1 MRASFQ
7 MWVSLQNK
15 SLVEFKHET
24 LLEKK
29 KIGRGELQLN

>member
-1 MRASFQ
+1 

-15 SLVEFKHET
+15 SLVEFKHEA

-29 KIGRGELQLN
+29 KKFGKGELQLN